1 MNSRNMHL
9 TGLGEYIKLVISTLD
24 QTLATFISRYNSL
37 NQSSS
42 HISYTNIQ
50 TTIPDSDKMDMYSL
64 FTPTELAVN
73 NTMMFLM
80 IKIKTSNAVAAKIIY
95 HYDRYDSGYKLTEF
109 IKINKDNME
118 RDIEYRIPI
127 YADFKN
133 QNVVLDEFL
142 KLFNKDTP
150 RIYDLIDTMGF
161 IGALMIID
169 AENDRM
175 LNIDNIDMAIQ
186 YHLHKDITELR
197 EKRREG

>member
-24 QTLATFISRYNSL
+24 QTLGTFISRYNSL

-42 HISYTNIQ
+42 HISHTIQ

-175 LNIDNIDMAIQ
+175 LNIDNIDIAIQ
-186 YHLHKDITELR
+186 YHLHKYITELR

>member
-1 MNSRNMHL
+1 MNSKNMHL
-9 TGLGEYIKLVISTLD
+9 TELGEYIKLVITTLNQTLD
-24 QTLATFISRYNSL
+24 TLISRYDRCTPSPL
-37 NQSSS
+37 P
-42 HISYTNIQ
+42 ISYTVK
-50 TTIPDSDKMDMYSL
+50 TTIPESNKRDMYSL
-64 FTPTELAVN
+64 LTPTELEVGN
-73 NTMMFLM
+73 VVMDLLVEM
-80 IKIKTSNAVAAKIIY
+80 KTSNAVAAKIIY
-95 HYDRYDSGYKLTEF
+95 YYDAYDSGYKLSEF
-109 IKINKDNME
+109 ITIAEGNMG

-133 QNVVLDEFL
+133 QNTTLNEFL

>member
-9 TGLGEYIKLVISTLD
+9 TGLGEYIKLVITTLD
-24 QTLATFISRYNSL
+24 QTLGTFISRYNSL
-37 NQSSS
+37 NQSNYRLS
-42 HISYTNIQ
+42 HTIQ

-73 NTMMFLM
+73 NTMMFLI
-80 IKIKTSNAVAAKIIY
+80 IKIKTSNAVTAKIIY
-95 HYDRYDSGYKLTEF
+95 HYDRYDSRYKLTEF
-109 IKINKDNME
+109 IEINKDNME

-133 QNVVLDEFL
+133 QNMVLDEFL

-169 AENDRM
+169 AKEDRM
-175 LNIDNIDMAIQ
+175 LNIDNIDTAIQ